1 MPSNGAPF
9 LYLCI
14 VNNKEQYN
22 MKVLELFRKYD
33 FKNVLPHLDHLFV
46 VNSKHHLSEA
56 SIEVFRGIYNYW
68 ANEFEKKPTDCYV
81 RLVSR
86 WEYTSP
92 SIDMNCHVR
101 NKTTFCYSVADQKD
115 MIEVLSMEVKVDE
128 DVEISE
134 VELAAGLFWEMTYRE
149 PENIANNASVS
160 K

>member
-1 MPSNGAPF
+1 MT
-9 LYLCI
+9 
-14 VNNKEQYN
+14 
-22 MKVLELFRKYD
+22 VLELFRKYD

-56 SIEVFRGIYNYW
+56 SIEVFRGIYNHW
-68 ANEFEKKPTDCYV
+68 ANECETKPTEYYI

-115 MIEVLSMEVKVDE
+115 MIEVLGMKVRVDE

-134 VELAAGLFWEMTYRE
+134 VELAAGLFWEMTYKG
-149 PENIANNASVS
+149 PKNIVNNASI
-160 K
+160 

>member
-1 MPSNGAPF
+1 MTVS
-9 LYLCI
+9 
-14 VNNKEQYN
+14 
-22 MKVLELFRKYD
+22 ELFKKYD
-33 FKNVLPHLDHLFV
+33 FESILPHLNHLFM
-46 VNSKHHLSEA
+46 VNSGRHFSDA
-56 SIEVFRGIYNYW
+56 SIEVFRDLYKHW
-68 ANEFEKKPTDCYV
+68 TECETKPTKCHI

-86 WEYTSP
+86 WEHTSP

-149 PENIANNASVS
+149 PDNIANNASVS